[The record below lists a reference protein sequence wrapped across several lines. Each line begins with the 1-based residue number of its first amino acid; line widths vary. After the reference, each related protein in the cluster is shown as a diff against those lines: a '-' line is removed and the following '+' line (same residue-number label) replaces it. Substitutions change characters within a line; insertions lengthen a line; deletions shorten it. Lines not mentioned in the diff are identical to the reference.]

1 MPFAVVREDIR
12 GEGRSVARVAT
23 EDAQGRILRD
33 GGEGAGRRGADAVDG
48 DVLEVR
54 PRGRGVICDTI
65 VF

>member
-12 GEGRSVARVAT
+12 GEGRAVARVAT
-23 EDAQGRILRD
+23 EDAQGGILRD

-54 PRGRGVICDTI
+54 PRRRGVIFDTVI
-65 VF
+65 F